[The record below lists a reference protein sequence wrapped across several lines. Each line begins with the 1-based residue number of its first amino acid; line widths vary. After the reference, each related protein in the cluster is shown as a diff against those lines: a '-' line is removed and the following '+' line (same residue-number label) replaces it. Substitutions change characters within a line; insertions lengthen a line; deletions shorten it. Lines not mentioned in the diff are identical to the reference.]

1 MICTSDPLRRDLDV
15 GAKVVPVMAVCTVA
29 RWSQPSCG
37 HLAAMV
43 PPRDSLTASWPS
55 CGDRYRSKK
64 KAFTKAA
71 MKWTDEA
78 GKKEIEKD
86 FAKLKR
92 YCSIIRVIAH
102 TQVQQQ
108 ALLPLASCLIYAQA
122 LLEYVIII
130 MWLRSVIKMLMSVKF
145 AEHKVF
151 TFTSESYSP

>member
-1 MICTSDPLRRDLDV
+1 
-15 GAKVVPVMAVCTVA
+15 
-29 RWSQPSCG
+29 
-37 HLAAMV
+37 MV
-43 PPRDSLTASWPS
+43 LPRDGLVASWPS
-55 CGDRYRSKK
+55 CARRYRSKK

-108 ALLPLASCLIYAQA
+108 ALLPL
-122 LLEYVIII
+122 VMMIIC
-130 MWLRSVIKMLMSVKF
+130 
-145 AEHKVF
+145 
-151 TFTSESYSP
+151 